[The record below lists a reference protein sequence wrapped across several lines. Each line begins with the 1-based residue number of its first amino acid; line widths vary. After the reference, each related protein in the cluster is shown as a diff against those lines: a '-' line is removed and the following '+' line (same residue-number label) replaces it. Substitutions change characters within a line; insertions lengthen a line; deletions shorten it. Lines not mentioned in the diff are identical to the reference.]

1 MSNSQPMVL
10 AIIPA
15 RAGSKGVPGK
25 NKRLLDNLPLIAYA
39 IQTAKQSRYVSD
51 VVVNTDDSDIATI
64 ALDYGVAVKMRDKKL
79 AEDDSPVFPSI
90 VDALE
95 FMEKQKGT
103 TYDIVMLLQ
112 PTSPFRTGS
121 DADRSVELL
130 IQMPEF
136 DGVISV
142 VKVEDCHPSRMY
154 RMKTSMELESLLPE
168 GENKSRQML
177 EEIYL
182 RNGCFYTARKQAML
196 QQGSIMVSRKTALVM
211 DEKWHINIDTEKD
224 FLLAEI
230 LVKQWKKHFNLSF

>member
-1 MSNSQPMVL
+1 MSNSQPLVL

-25 NKRLLDNLPLIAYA
+25 NKRLLDNTPLIAYA

-51 VVVNTDDSDIATI
+51 VVVNTDDPDIAPI
-64 ALDYGVAVKMRDKKL
+64 ALHYGVPVKMRDKKL

-90 VDALE
+90 VDSLE
-95 FMEKQKGT
+95 FMEKQKGIA
-103 TYDIVMLLQ
+103 YDIVMLLQ

-121 DADRSVELL
+121 DADQSIELL

-136 DGVISV
+136 DGVVSV

-154 RMKTSMELESLLPE
+154 RMKASMELESLLPE
-168 GENKSRQML
+168 GENKSRQTL

-196 QQGSIMVSRKTALVM
+196 KQGSIMVSKKAALLM
-211 DEKWHINIDTEKD
+211 DEKWHVNIDTEKD
-224 FLLAEI
+224 FLLAEL
-230 LVKQWKKHFNLSF
+230 LVKQWKQHFNLSF

>member
-1 MSNSQPMVL
+1 MVL